1 MNTSPYLDIL
11 TFGEA
16 LVEIMRTDIG
26 QPLDRPATFTGPYPS
41 GAPFIF
47 AAQAARL
54 GVKVGCVGCVGQD
67 HFGTCMLNQIAE
79 DGIDPRGVHIMPGYT
94 TGIAFISYNVD
105 GSRDF
110 VFHAKQ
116 AAAALLAP
124 ELLTPDLFAGLRC
137 LHITGSALSI
147 SEGGMQTGLRAL
159 EMAKQAGAR
168 ISFDPNIRPQL
179 MPVEQ
184 ARTAFQPFIDAAD
197 ILLPTADELM
207 LFTGQSS
214 LEAAVQAMRQRRPH
228 LLIVITAGKDG
239 CTVYPPDGSFTH
251 IPAYPVSEVDPT
263 GAGDCFDAGFLTR
276 WIAGATPVEAA
287 QFGNACGALA
297 VTAMGPMAGAKRLL
311 EVQAF
316 MQAHHVNHT

>member
-1 MNTSPYLDIL
+1 VNSSTSPLDLL

-16 LVEIMRTDIG
+16 LVEVMRTGVG
-26 QPLDRPATFTGPYPS
+26 QPLDQPGSFTGPYPS

-54 GVKVGCVGCVGQD
+54 GARVGCVGCVGDD
-67 HFGTCMLNQIAE
+67 HFGLCMLNQVVD
-79 DGIDPRGVHIMPGYT
+79 DGIDPRGLHVMPGYT
-94 TGIAFISYNVD
+94 TGIAFISYNAD
-105 GSRDF
+105 GGRDF

-124 ELLTPDLFAGLRC
+124 ELLTPDLFEGLRC

-147 SEGGMQTGLRAL
+147 SAGGMQTGLRAL
-159 EMAKQAGAR
+159 EMAREAGAR

-184 ARTAFQPFIDAAD
+184 ARTAFQPFIEAAD
-197 ILLPTADELM
+197 VLLPTADELM
-207 LFTGQSS
+207 LFTGRDS
-214 LEAAVQAMRQRRPH
+214 LESAVSAMRQRRPH

-239 CTVYPPDGSFTH
+239 CTLYAPDGSVSH
-251 IPAYPVSEVDPT
+251 VPAYTVTEVDPT

-276 WIAGATPVEAA
+276 WLAGDSPAEAA
-287 QFGNACGALA
+287 RFGNACGALA
-297 VTAMGPMAGAKRLL
+297 VTAMGPMAGARKRA
-311 EVQAF
+311 EVEAF
-316 MQAHHVNHT
+316 IQQHS